1 MQKITYL
8 EKPIYFESYSAV
20 GGFEE
25 GDGPLGKEFDLI
37 DEKDLFGMKTWE
49 KAEGEM
55 SRLALNIALSKKGLS
70 PGDLNVLVAGDL
82 QNQCVASSGGLFSF
96 GIPFLGLYGAC
107 STCTEGLLV
116 LSSMLTTSKTYTRGA
131 SVTSSHN
138 CAAERQ
144 FRTPIEY
151 GGQRSPSA
159 QWTATASGAF
169 ILSKEKS
176 GAKISAFMPGKII
189 DGYTKDASNMGSAMA
204 LSAFDSISRFFEEN
218 DAEGFDL
225 IMTGD
230 LGKVGSN
237 ILRDLLESKLTD
249 HGKKLASIHNDAGL
263 LLYDMNKKDVHSGAS
278 GCGCSASVLASY
290 VLPRVSSGEI
300 SKMLFLST
308 GALMSAS
315 SVSQGDNI
323 LGVAPLIVI
332 EHESFKVD
340 THA

>member
-8 EKPIYFESYSAV
+8 EKPIYFEAFSAV
-20 GGFEE
+20 GGYEE
-25 GDGPLGKEFDLI
+25 GRGPLGESFDFI

-55 SRLALNIALSKKGLS
+55 SRIALNLALKKKGLS
-70 PGDLNVLVAGDL
+70 PSELNVLVAGDL

-96 GIPFLGLYGAC
+96 GVPFLGLYGAC

-151 GGQRSPSA
+151 GGQRSPTA

-169 ILSKEKS
+169 ILSKERS
-176 GAKISAFMPGKII
+176 HAKITAFMPGKIV
-189 DGYTKDASNMGSAMA
+189 DGYTKDQSNMGAAMA
-204 LSAFDSISRFFEEN
+204 LAAFDSIARFFEEN
-218 DAEGFDL
+218 NPDDFDL

-230 LGKVGSN
+230 LGAVGSS
-237 ILRDLLESKLTD
+237 ILEDLLSEKLTRY
-249 HGKKLASIHNDAGL
+249 GTKLASLHKDAGL
-263 LLYDMNKKDVHSGAS
+263 LLYDLNGRDVHSGAS
-278 GCGCSASVLASY
+278 GCGCSASVLASH
-290 VLPRVSSGEI
+290 VLPKVVSGELSRI
-300 SKMLFLST
+300 LFLST
-308 GALMSAS
+308 GALMSTS

-323 LGVAPLIVI
+323 LGVAPLLRI
-332 EHESFKVD
+332 EHEDF
-340 THA
+340 

>member
-8 EKPIYFESYSAV
+8 EKPIYFEAFSAV

-25 GDGPLGKEFDLI
+25 GRGPLGKSFDFI

-55 SRLALNIALSKKGLS
+55 ARIALNLALNKKNLS
-70 PGDLNVLVAGDL
+70 PDDLNVLVAGDL

-116 LSSMLTTSKTYTRGA
+116 LSAMLSTSKTYTRGGA
-131 SVTSSHN
+131 ITSSHN

-151 GGQRSPSA
+151 GGQRTPTS

-169 ILSKEKS
+169 ILSKDKGTS
-176 GAKISAFMPGKII
+176 KAKITAFMPGKII
-189 DGYTKDASNMGSAMA
+189 DGYTKDQSNMGAAMA

-218 DAEGFDL
+218 NPDDFDL

-230 LGKVGSN
+230 LGATGSSV
-237 ILRDLLESKLTD
+237 LEELLSTKLTRY
-249 HGKKLASIHNDAGL
+249 GRKLAALHKDAGL
-263 LLYDMNKKDVHSGAS
+263 LLYDFDKQDVHSGAS
-278 GCGCSASVLASY
+278 GCGCSASVLASTI
-290 VLPRVSSGEI
+290 LPKIESGEL
-300 SKMLFLST
+300 SRVLFLST
-308 GALMSAS
+308 GALMSTS

-323 LGVAPLIVI
+323 LGVAPLIQI
-332 EHESFKVD
+332 EHEN
-340 THA
+340 

>member
-8 EKPIYFESYSAV
+8 DTPIYFESYASV

-25 GDGPLGKEFDLI
+25 GRGPLGENFDFI

-55 SRLALNIALSKKGLS
+55 SRIALNLALKKRDIPPS
-70 PGDLNVLVAGDL
+70 ELNVIVAGDL

-96 GIPFLGLYGAC
+96 GVPFLGLYGAC
-107 STCTEGLLV
+107 STCTEALLI
-116 LSSMLTTSKTYTRGA
+116 LSSMLTTSKNYTRGA

-151 GGQRSPSA
+151 GGQRAPSA

-169 ILSKEKS
+169 VLSKERS
-176 GAKISAFMPGKII
+176 HAKISAFMPGKIV
-189 DGYTKDASNMGSAMA
+189 DGYIKDQSNMGAAMA

-218 DAEGFDL
+218 EPSDFDL
-225 IMTGD
+225 VMTGD
-230 LGKVGSN
+230 LGRIGSS
-237 ILRDLLESKLTD
+237 ILEDMLSEKITR
-249 HGKKLASIHNDAGL
+249 GKSIASLHRDAGL
-263 LLYDMNKKDVHSGAS
+263 LLYDRDDRDVHSGAS
-278 GCGCSASVLASY
+278 GCGCSASVLASTI
-290 VLPRVSSGEI
+290 LPKIESGEYRKI
-300 SKMLFLST
+300 LFLST
-308 GALMSAS
+308 GALMSTS

-323 LGVAPLIVI
+323 LGIAPLIVI
-332 EHESFKVD
+332 EHESF
-340 THA
+340 

>member
-8 EKPIYFESYSAV
+8 EKPVYFESYSAV

-25 GDGPLGKEFDLI
+25 GEGPLGEYFDLI
-37 DEKDLFGMKTWE
+37 DKNDLFGMKTWE
-49 KAEGEM
+49 RAEGEM
-55 SRLALNIALSKKGLS
+55 SRLALNLALNKGKLS
-70 PGDLNVLVAGDL
+70 PNDLNVIVAGDL
-82 QNQCVASSGGLFSF
+82 QNQCVASSGGLFTF
-96 GIPFLGLYGAC
+96 GVPFLGLYGAC

-116 LSSMLTTSKTYTRGA
+116 LSAMLTSSKTYTRGA

-169 ILSKEKS
+169 VLSKEQS
-176 GAKISAFMPGKII
+176 RAKITAFMPGKII
-189 DGYTKDASNMGSAMA
+189 DGYTKDQSNMGAAMA

-218 DAEGFDL
+218 DPDGFDL

-230 LGKVGSN
+230 LGAVGSSV
-237 ILRDLLESKLTD
+237 LEDLLCKKLTRY
-249 HGKKLASIHNDAGL
+249 GTKLASLHKDAGL
-263 LLYDMNKKDVHSGAS
+263 LLYDLEKKDVHSGAS

-290 VLPRVSSGEI
+290 VLPKVESGEI

-308 GALMSAS
+308 GALMSTS

-323 LGVAPLIVI
+323 LGIAPLLQI
-332 EHESFKVD
+332 EHES
-340 THA
+340 